1 MHKNADSAWLSFRGT
16 VYNVTPYLKHHPGG
30 SIMLKGCGI

>member
-1 MHKNADSAWLSFRGT
+1 MEDDAWLSLDGI

-30 SIMLKGCGI
+30 KDKLL